1 LFHYPTNQNL
11 YFLKGFLMA
20 HHHLPY
26 WLAALHLPGIGPR
39 TMLRWLEHFA
49 DIKALFHAS
58 RDEMEA
64 KGISAKCIQVLQ
76 QMNWQLIE
84 EDLKWVQAENHHI
97 ITLEEESYPH
107 LLKQI
112 SDPPLVLFIRGNKSI
127 LLNTQIAMV
136 GSRKPTM
143 LGVKNAKQFAYA
155 LAEAGLTVTSGLALG
170 IDGASHQGAL
180 TAKGYTI
187 GVCGTGLKHI
197 YPTSHRS
204 LAEKMIR
211 EGALV
216 SEFPLNTAP
225 YAANFPRRNRIIG
238 GLSIGVLVVE
248 AALKSGS
255 LITARHALEQ
265 GREVFA
271 IPGTIENPL
280 ARGCHHLIR
289 QGAKLV
295 ETVNDILEELSGRY
309 VACSSLTPSSNKSL
323 DNALSPS
330 HRALLEQIDYEIT
343 PVDVILLRSR
353 LTAGEVSSIL
363 LILELNGYIQSV
375 PGGYIRAILNH

>member
-1 LFHYPTNQNL
+1 
-11 YFLKGFLMA
+11 MA
-20 HHHLPY
+20 TPNLPY
-26 WLAALHLPGIGPR
+26 WLAALHLPGVGPR
-39 TMLRWLEHFA
+39 TFLRWLEHFV

-64 KGISAKCIQVLQ
+64 KGIATKWIQLLQ

-84 EDLKWVQAENHHI
+84 EDLKWAQAEDHHI

-107 LLKQI
+107 LLKHI
-112 SDPPLVLFIRGNKSI
+112 TDPPLVLFVRGDKSV
-127 LLNTQIAMV
+127 LFNTQIAMV
-136 GSRKPTM
+136 GSRKPSF
-143 LGVKNAKQFAYA
+143 LGIKNAKQFAYA

-180 TAKGYTI
+180 AAKGYTI
-187 GVCGTGLKHI
+187 GVCGTGLMHI
-197 YPTSHRS
+197 YPSSHRS

-211 EGALV
+211 QGAIV
-216 SEFPLNTAP
+216 SEFPLNTAAF
-225 YAANFPRRNRIIG
+225 AANFPRRNRIIG
-238 GLSIGVLVVE
+238 GMSIGVLVVE
-248 AALKSGS
+248 AKLKSGS

-271 IPGTIENPL
+271 IPGAIENPL
-280 ARGCHHLIR
+280 AHGCHHLIR

-295 ETVNDILEELSGRY
+295 ETVNDILEELSGIYAAR
-309 VACSSLTPSSNKSL
+309 SPLTRSSNKSL
-323 DNALSPS
+323 DNQLSPS
-330 HRALLEQIDYEIT
+330 HKQLLEQIDYEIT

-375 PGGYIRAILNH
+375 PGGYIRVILNQ